1 AGGVLEAM
9 FGHFD
14 EARRLG
20 AEARARTE
28 EFGESMS
35 ITAHRAEKLWMVE
48 MLAGDAVAAEREI
61 RRGFELLER
70 AGERAGCRRRPPSS
84 RGDARRDLAE
94 VLRLAGRTQ
103 EAADAARSALSL
115 YEQKGN
121 VVMAGRARA
130 VLDELVS
137 ATERA

>member
-1 AGGVLEAM
+1 MWRQVRAKVL
-9 FGHFD
+9 
-14 EARRLG
+14 ARR
-20 AEARARTE
+20 
-28 EFGESMS
+28 GELE
-35 ITAHRAEKLWMVE
+35 T
-48 MLAGDAVAAEREI
+48 AERLAREAV
-61 RRGFELLER
+61 ELAETTDSLNW
-70 AGERAGCRRRPPSS
+70 